1 MSIDRA
7 GTLSYIPVVSII
19 VPFALVIE
27 PATTPE
33 PSDDGCTLKLI
44 LNISSPSI
52 MLSFVTATLT
62 VVLVAPAGIV
72 AMRGVVLKSL
82 PSKYLSAMST

>member
-1 MSIDRA
+1 MKCNA
-7 GTLSYIPVVSII
+7 GNYLPVVSII
-19 VPFALVIE
+19 VPVARITE
-27 PATTPE
+27 PATISGL
-33 PSDDGCTLKLI
+33 SDDGTSKLI
-44 LNISSPSI
+44 VNISSPST

-82 PSKYLSAMST
+82 PSNICS